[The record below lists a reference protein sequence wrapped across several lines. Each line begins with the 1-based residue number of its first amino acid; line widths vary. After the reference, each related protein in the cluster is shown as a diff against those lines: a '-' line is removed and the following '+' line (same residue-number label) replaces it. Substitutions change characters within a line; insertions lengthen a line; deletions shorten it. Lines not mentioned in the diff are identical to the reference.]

1 MLEALKYLPRIGGRC
16 QWEKNMFE
24 KLKVKKLFSNTNWS
38 KSLDFE
44 RLSGDAAII
53 LPIKHL

>member
-1 MLEALKYLPRIGGRC
+1 MGDV